1 MMVVRKVY
9 KCIKGKMKPNVKNN
23 QKKTPFVLS
32 RISKFNAIRQ
42 FALDLRCFCKFSI
55 LYTRRGG
62 VSELTLPD
70 FLPEFLPDFFP

>member
-1 MMVVRKVY
+1 MEIY
-9 KCIKGKMKPNVKNN
+9 KCMKSKMKPNVKSNREKN
-23 QKKTPFVLS
+23 PFVLS
-32 RISKFNAIRQ
+32 RFSKFNVIRQ
-42 FALDLRCFCKFSI
+42 VALDLRCFCKFSI